1 MESEFLTLHESLSWA
16 TSQAGAGRG
25 RPCPAGSSPV
35 PSAPVP
41 RPPPAPPRP
50 VTWAGGESPY
60 YLSARSSG
68 QSFPKSGAFFIK

>member
-16 TSQAGAGRG
+16 RSRAGTPLPR
-25 RPCPAGSSPV
+25 RLQ
-35 PSAPVP
+35 P
-41 RPPPAPPRP
+41 RPLRSRPPSPTCAS
-50 VTWAGGESPY
+50 TSCHLGGGESPD

>member
-41 RPPPAPPRP
+41 HLRLHVLSPGR
-50 VTWAGGESPY
+50 GGESRLPVCTLLWTE
-60 YLSARSSG
+60 LSKVRSLLYKITS
-68 QSFPKSGAFFIK
+68 